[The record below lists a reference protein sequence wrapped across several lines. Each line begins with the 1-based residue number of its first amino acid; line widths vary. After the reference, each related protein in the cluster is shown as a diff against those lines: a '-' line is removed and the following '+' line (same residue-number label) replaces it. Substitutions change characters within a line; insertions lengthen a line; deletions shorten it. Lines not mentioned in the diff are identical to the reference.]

1 MVSLRIGHFT
11 RCLVVGFLGK
21 NTRIIKTPGKLVL
34 FVWMDA
40 LSLGKI
46 LKI

>member
-11 RCLVVGFLGK
+11 RCLVVGFPRK
-21 NTRIIKTPGKLVL
+21 NIWIVKVPGKLVL
-34 FVWMDA
+34 FIWMDA